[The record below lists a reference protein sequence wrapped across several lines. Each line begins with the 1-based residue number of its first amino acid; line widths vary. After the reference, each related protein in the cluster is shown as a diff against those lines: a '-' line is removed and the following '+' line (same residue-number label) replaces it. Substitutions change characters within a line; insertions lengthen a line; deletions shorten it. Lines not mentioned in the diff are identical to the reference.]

1 MQIAKISDLLLKGNA
16 SNRGFQDDYILEG
29 KTDTLHG
36 LLNGYPELLVSREPP
51 GSLQGRG
58 AQADSVQPALGKSVI
73 DLKQSCS
80 FQLSRPRVGLC
91 RV

>member
-29 KTDTLHG
+29 KTDTLHD

-51 GSLQGRG
+51 GTRG
-58 AQADSVQPALGKSVI
+58 AGGQCPACPWKER
-73 DLKQSCS
+73 D
-80 FQLSRPRVGLC
+80 
-91 RV
+91 

>member
-51 GSLQGRG
+51 GTQGAG
-58 AQADSVQPALGKSVI
+58 GQCPA
-73 DLKQSCS
+73 C
-80 FQLSRPRVGLC
+80 PRKE
-91 RV
+91 RD